1 MWFKLSLLVLVCVMM
16 VVLNFAGMH
25 PRVHQLA
32 SKSSNTIQVVE
43 PKRENTT
50 MVSFSLFWP
59 RSCADLR
66 GRLHRL
72 RIYSRLEAIRVPQRH

>member
-32 SKSSNTIQVVE
+32 SKSSNIVQVVE
-43 PKRENTT
+43 RKMENIT
-50 MVSFSLFWP
+50 MVSFSLF
-59 RSCADLR
+59 
-66 GRLHRL
+66 
-72 RIYSRLEAIRVPQRH
+72 